1 MMGVWKS
8 CEAPGSLLTTYLAS
22 IKYFDELD
30 PNKRERSESNVE
42 VLSIEQIPP
51 YREAFMLVL
60 VGVMGIR
67 QEIGKYLTARVSKNR
82 KDLLY
87 LA

>member
-1 MMGVWKS
+1 MPQVH
-8 CEAPGSLLTTYLAS
+8 YLQLNLVA

-30 PNKRERSESNVE
+30 PNKRERSESNDE

-51 YREAFMLVL
+51 YREEFMLVL
-60 VGVMGIR
+60 VGVMGIH
-67 QEIGKYLTARVSKNR
+67 QEIGKYLTARGSKNR

-87 LA
+87 IA

>member
-1 MMGVWKS
+1 
-8 CEAPGSLLTTYLAS
+8 
-22 IKYFDELD
+22 
-30 PNKRERSESNVE
+30 
-42 VLSIEQIPP
+42 
-51 YREAFMLVL
+51 MLVL

-67 QEIGKYLTARVSKNR
+67 QEIGKYLTARGSKNR

>member
-1 MMGVWKS
+1 
-8 CEAPGSLLTTYLAS
+8 
-22 IKYFDELD
+22 
-30 PNKRERSESNVE
+30 
-42 VLSIEQIPP
+42 
-51 YREAFMLVL
+51 MLVL
-60 VGVMGIR
+60 VDVMGIR

>member
-30 PNKRERSESNVE
+30 PNKRERSESNDE

-51 YREAFMLVL
+51 LPRSIYASFSWCNGNTPR
-60 VGVMGIR
+60 
-67 QEIGKYLTARVSKNR
+67 NW
-82 KDLLY
+82 
-87 LA
+87 